1 MARTEAVAIVFPKLE
16 FPPASGYSK
25 SDSNK
30 PSATRR
36 RYVLFY
42 FIVQIH

>member
-1 MARTEAVAIVFPKLE
+1 MAGTEAIAIVFPKLE
-16 FPPASGYSK
+16 FPPVPGNSK
-25 SDSNK
+25 SDSTK